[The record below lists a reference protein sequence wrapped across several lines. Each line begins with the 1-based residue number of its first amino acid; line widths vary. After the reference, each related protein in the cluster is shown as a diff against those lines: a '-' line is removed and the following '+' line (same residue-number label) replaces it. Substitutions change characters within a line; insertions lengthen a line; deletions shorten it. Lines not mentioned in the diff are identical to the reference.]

1 MKKESKPENN
11 DPRANHQTRK
21 PPKFPSGFCA
31 LHGFYLNWFFIR
43 KRGCVVPRFCHHF
56 WWCDAAGNLTH
67 KLSPKP
73 SNQESERKEETSC
86 PESL

>member
-1 MKKESKPENN
+1 MTKKTSQK
-11 DPRANHQTRK
+11 R
-21 PPKFPSGFCA
+21 PKYPSGFCA

-43 KRGCVVPRFCHHF
+43 KRGCVVPRFCRHF

-73 SNQESERKEETSC
+73 SNPETERKEETSC
-86 PESL
+86 PENP